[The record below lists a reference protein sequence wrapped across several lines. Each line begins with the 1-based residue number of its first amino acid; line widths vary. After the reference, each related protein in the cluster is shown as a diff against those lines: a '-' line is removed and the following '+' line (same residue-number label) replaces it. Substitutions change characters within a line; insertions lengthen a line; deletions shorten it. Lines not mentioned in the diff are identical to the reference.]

1 MKPGIL
7 IVDDKEKFCKSLAEN
22 LDELGFQCSYA
33 TNSADALE
41 LLQRNFF
48 CVAIVDVVLGQE
60 KGLEVMNKIRKVNKR
75 IPVIMVTGFASI
87 DTAVQS
93 IKNGAFDYIQKPI
106 NFDKLLKTIENAIK
120 NFELEEENI
129 ALKERILEMSPNIVT
144 ANREMISLLAK
155 AEKFATTD
163 LPILICGEN
172 GTGKELV
179 ADFIHARSSRRT
191 FRMLKMNCA
200 AFPESL
206 LDNELFGHEKGAYTG
221 AEAAFKGV
229 FEQAHKNSLF
239 LDEIGEMPLPIQTKI
254 LRAIQN
260 REIRR
265 IGGSEVI
272 TVDVRFITST
282 NKDLPA
288 LIAEKKFREDLFYRL
303 NTVVLKIPPLRER
316 KDDIPLLVEHFLNEF
331 ATVHAKPVLSA
342 SDELIGKLFDFNWPG
357 NVRELKNTVYYAA
370 AIASRDSIDIDD
382 LPAGMLSYDSSR
394 PSDNIRE
401 EMERNLILKILKK
414 SNNNK
419 KMAAELLNVSRNTL
433 YNKMKKYGLS
443 Y

>member
-1 MKPGIL
+1 
-7 IVDDKEKFCKSLAEN
+7 
-22 LDELGFQCSYA
+22 
-33 TNSADALE
+33 
-41 LLQRNFF
+41 
-48 CVAIVDVVLGQE
+48 
-60 KGLEVMNKIRKVNKR
+60 
-75 IPVIMVTGFASI
+75 
-87 DTAVQS
+87 
-93 IKNGAFDYIQKPI
+93 
-106 NFDKLLKTIENAIK
+106 
-120 NFELEEENI
+120 
-129 ALKERILEMSPNIVT
+129 MSPNIVT
-144 ANREMISLLAK
+144 ANREMISLLAN
-155 AEKFATTD
+155 AEKFAVTD

-172 GTGKELV
+172 GTGKELIV
-179 ADFIHARSSRRT
+179 DFIHARSSRRT